1 MFDKIA
7 AAIQGHVRIRDTHTG
22 EVLVDKA
29 NAVHYGNMSWAVAQ
43 ALSGNTQGSVSYMLF
58 GSGGSSVDASGRI
71 LYRQPNTSNVQDPNA
86 LPYNPTFFRELDPP
100 GAPTGNNI
108 QVLSGFETFADMVT
122 TVTLTFGEP
131 VDQNSSDD
139 ETPVVSDFV
148 FDELALYTAPVNLTD
163 DVFTDFTAAVTP
175 PDTRVG
181 RFQDELDTGGGRMLT
196 HVIFHPVQKAANRE
210 LEIEYTLRVA
220 MGP

>member
-7 AAIQGHVRIRDTHTG
+7 TAIQGHITIRDTHTG
-22 EVLVDKA
+22 EVLVDKP

-43 ALSGNTQGSVSYMLF
+43 ALAGNSQGVIRNMVF

-108 QVLSGFETFADMVT
+108 QVLSGFETFADLVT

-131 VDQNSSDD
+131 VDQNASDED
-139 ETPVVSDFV
+139 TPVIEDFV
-148 FDELALYTAPVNLTD
+148 FDELALYTAPVSLQD
-163 DVFTDFTAAVTP
+163 QRFTDFTDPVTP

-181 RFQDELDTGGGRMLT
+181 RFQDEISTGGARLLT

-210 LEIEYTLRVA
+210 LEIEYTLRIA

>member
-7 AAIQGHVRIRDTHTG
+7 AAIQGHVRIRDAHTG
-22 EVLVDKA
+22 EVLVDKP
-29 NAVHYGNMSWAVAQ
+29 NAVHYGNMSWAVAN
-43 ALSGNTQGSVSYMLF
+43 ALSGNPEGIVRYMVF

-71 LYRQPNTSNVQDPNA
+71 LYRLPNTSTIQDPNA
-86 LPYNPTFFRELDPP
+86 LPYNPTFFRELEPP

-108 QVLSGFETFADMVT
+108 QVVSGFENFADMVT

-131 VDQNSSDD
+131 ADQDASDEDPPNSDY
-139 ETPVVSDFV
+139 V
-148 FDELALYTAPVNLTD
+148 FDELALFTPPVSLPGER
-163 DVFTDFTAAVTP
+163 FTDFDDAVSP
-175 PDTRVG
+175 GDTSTG
-181 RFQDELDTGGGRMLT
+181 RFQTELPGGARMLT

-210 LEIEYTLRVA
+210 LEIEYTLRIA